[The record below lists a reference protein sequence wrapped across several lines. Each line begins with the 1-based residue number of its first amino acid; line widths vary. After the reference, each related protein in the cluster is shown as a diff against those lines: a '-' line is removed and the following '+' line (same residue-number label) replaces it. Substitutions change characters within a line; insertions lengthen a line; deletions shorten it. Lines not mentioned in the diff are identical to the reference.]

1 MGKKTIVIG
10 LDGTPYSLV
19 HKLTQQGICP
29 NLSKLLS
36 AGSLR
41 EMKSTHPAV
50 SSVAWTSFMTGKN
63 PAKHGV
69 FGFMD
74 RIPNTYDMYYPNSKH
89 IQGKPIWDILSN
101 YNKRSVVINVPSTY
115 PASEMNGILIAGF
128 VAIDLGRASF
138 PASIVP
144 ALKEMGYKIDV
155 ETQLIHESKDKLFD
169 DLFLTLEK
177 RTRAILHFMKNEVW
191 DLFIG
196 IFTETDRLHHFFW
209 EFTERNDPKYS
220 PLFLDYY
227 KKIDAAIGKIME
239 NIDNDTTLI
248 LLSDHGFCA
257 LQQEV
262 YINHWL
268 KEEGFL
274 HFKTTPPKSL
284 ADMGEG
290 SRAYCLDPGRIYIN
304 LKGREP
310 HGCVEAGNDYEQ
322 LRNMLISKLT
332 GLKDPVTKTTII
344 DKIHK
349 REEIYHGKY
358 FDRAP
363 DLVIEPKHGYDL
375 KGAIYKEALL
385 GKGVFSGMHTY
396 DNAFVYVNH
405 KNITQ
410 HSLAITDV
418 TATILHSLD
427 IPLPGDMD
435 GVNFVKW
442 N

>member
-1 MGKKTIVIG
+1 
-10 LDGTPYSLV
+10 
-19 HKLTQQGICP
+19 
-29 NLSKLLS
+29 
-36 AGSLR
+36 
-41 EMKSTHPAV
+41 
-50 SSVAWTSFMTGKN
+50 
-63 PAKHGV
+63 
-69 FGFMD
+69 
-74 RIPNTYDMYYPNSKH
+74 
-89 IQGKPIWDILSN
+89 
-101 YNKRSVVINVPSTY
+101 
-115 PASEMNGILIAGF
+115 
-128 VAIDLGRASF
+128 
-138 PASIVP
+138 
-144 ALKEMGYKIDV
+144 
-155 ETQLIHESKDKLFD
+155 
-169 DLFLTLEK
+169 
-177 RTRAILHFMKNEVW
+177 
-191 DLFIG
+191 
-196 IFTETDRLHHFFW
+196 
-209 EFTERNDPKYS
+209 
-220 PLFLDYY
+220 
-227 KKIDAAIGKIME
+227 
-239 NIDNDTTLI
+239 
-248 LLSDHGFCA
+248 
-257 LQQEV
+257 
-262 YINHWL
+262 
-268 KEEGFL
+268 
-274 HFKTTPPKSL
+274 
-284 ADMGEG
+284 MGEG